1 MWRIKAR
8 DLADKPVLFVLLTDS
23 FIAFICKTIETSILN
38 VNSNNFQGPLI
49 IGTFEKRVHGALI
62 MITYFASSF
71 TEMNIF
77 SPFEFTSTGIKIGV
91 WINSPGLNNLGR
103 P

>member
-1 MWRIKAR
+1 M
-8 DLADKPVLFVLLTDS
+8 
-23 FIAFICKTIETSILN
+23 FICKTIETSILN

-49 IGTFEKRVHGALI
+49 IGTFEKRVPGALI

-77 SPFEFTSTGIKIGV
+77 LL
-91 WINSPGLNNLGR
+91 LNLLR
-103 P
+103 PEVRLVSESIHPV